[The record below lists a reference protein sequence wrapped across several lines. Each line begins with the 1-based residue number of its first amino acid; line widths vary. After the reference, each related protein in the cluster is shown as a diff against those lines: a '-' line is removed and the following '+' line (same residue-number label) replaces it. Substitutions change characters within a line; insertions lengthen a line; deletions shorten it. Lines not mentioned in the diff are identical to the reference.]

1 MGTSLSNDLASL
13 KIQRDV
19 DPDRKGPG
27 RIFFTLVLL
36 GVLAGGSAYAYPRLK
51 GEVFK
56 TEIGITEIALISPA
70 QASITVTST
79 GYVVPQIIA
88 RPGAKIPGRLS
99 RVLVKEGDVVKAG
112 QVLAELEDADQK
124 SAIASAEARV
134 ASARARAEAS
144 RASIPEV
151 KQQLEREKKLVE
163 QGVNGRALLE
173 DLTLRARALEVTARA
188 SDADVHAAQTEV
200 SALRVLLRDR
210 TIPAPIDGTVLTRPP
225 EVGELVGPQAPL
237 VEIADFRS
245 LVVETDVPE
254 GRLHLVK
261 IGAPCEIVLDAYPSK
276 RYRGAALEIGQ
287 RVNRAKATIVVKVK
301 FTDTLENVLPEMAA
315 RVSFLGQELSAE
327 AMKEPPKQVVPASA
341 VTERAGAKVV
351 FVIDQGKVRMTPV
364 TLGAALGGGFEL
376 SAGPSPGTKIVDQPS
391 STLQDGQKIKEK
403 EKD

>member
-13 KIQRDV
+13 KIQRDE
-19 DPDRKGPG
+19 DPERRGPL
-27 RIFFTLVLL
+27 RI
-36 GVLAGGSAYAYPRLK
+36 VLALGLLASMGGGVAYAYPRLK

-88 RPGAKIPGRLS
+88 RPGAKIPGRLAK
-99 RVLVKEGDVVKAG
+99 VLVKEGDVVKSG

-144 RASIPEV
+144 RATIPEV
-151 KQQLEREKKLVE
+151 KQQLDREKALVE

-173 DLTLRARALEVTARA
+173 DLTLRTRALEVTARA
-188 SDADVHAAQTEV
+188 SDADVHAAETEV

-210 TIPAPIDGTVLTRPP
+210 TIPAPIDGTVLTKPP
-225 EVGELVGPQAPL
+225 EIGELVGPQAPL

-261 IGAPCEIVLDAYPSK
+261 IGAPCEIILDAYPDR
-276 RYRGAALEIGQ
+276 RYRGAALEIGK
-287 RVNRAKATIVVKVK
+287 RINRAKATIAVKVK
-301 FTDTLENVLPEMAA
+301 FTDAMDNVLPEMAA
-315 RVSFLGQELSAE
+315 RVSFLGQEISAE
-327 AMKEPPKQVVPASA
+327 SMKEPPKQVVPASA
-341 VTERAGAKVV
+341 VTERSGAKVV

-364 TLGAALGGGFEL
+364 TLGAAFGGGFEL
-376 SAGPSPGTKIVDQPS
+376 SAGPTPGTKIVDQPAA
-391 STLQDGQKIKEK
+391 TLQDGQKIKEK

>member
-1 MGTSLSNDLASL
+1 VGTSLSNDLASL
-13 KIQRDV
+13 KIQRDE
-19 DPDRKGPG
+19 DPERRGPL
-27 RIFFTLVLL
+27 RI
-36 GVLAGGSAYAYPRLK
+36 VLALGLLASMGGGVAYAYPRLK

-88 RPGAKIPGRLS
+88 RPGAKIPGRLAK
-99 RVLVKEGDVVKAG
+99 VLVKEGDVVKSG

-144 RASIPEV
+144 RATIPEV
-151 KQQLEREKKLVE
+151 KQQLDREKALVE

-173 DLTLRARALEVTARA
+173 DLTLRTRALEVTARA
-188 SDADVHAAQTEV
+188 SDADVHAAETEV

-210 TIPAPIDGTVLTRPP
+210 TIPAPIDGTVLTKPP
-225 EVGELVGPQAPL
+225 EIGELVGPQAPL

-261 IGAPCEIVLDAYPSK
+261 IGAPCEIILDAYPDR
-276 RYRGAALEIGQ
+276 RYRGAALEIGK
-287 RVNRAKATIVVKVK
+287 RINRAKATIAVKVK
-301 FTDTLENVLPEMAA
+301 FTDAMDNVLPEMAA
-315 RVSFLGQELSAE
+315 RVSFLGQEISAE
-327 AMKEPPKQVVPASA
+327 SMKEPPKQVVPASA
-341 VTERAGAKVV
+341 VTERSGAKVV

-364 TLGAALGGGFEL
+364 TLGAAFGGGFEL
-376 SAGPSPGTKIVDQPS
+376 SAGPTPGTKIVDQPAA
-391 STLQDGQKIKEK
+391 TLQDGQKIKEK